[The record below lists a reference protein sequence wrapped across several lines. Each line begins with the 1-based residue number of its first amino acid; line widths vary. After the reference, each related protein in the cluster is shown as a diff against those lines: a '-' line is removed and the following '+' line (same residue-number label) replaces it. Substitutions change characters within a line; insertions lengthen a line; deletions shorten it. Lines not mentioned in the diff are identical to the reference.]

1 MGSDILYDAG
11 SVGSVCVWLPGV
23 GMFSGHEGALCAA
36 KPLASVWNLT
46 SPSTK
51 EQVHSVYVGGTRA
64 RGNWGMEGGG
74 EAPWRR
80 RLESDERHLLFGHT
94 L

>member
-11 SVGSVCVWLPGV
+11 SVGSLCVWLPGV

-51 EQVHSVYVGGTRA
+51 EQVHSVCRRNQGQRKLG
-64 RGNWGMEGGG
+64 EGGRRG
-74 EAPWRR
+74 GALEEEAGKR
-80 RLESDERHLLFGHT
+80 
-94 L
+94 

>member
-11 SVGSVCVWLPGV
+11 SVGSVYVWLPGV
-23 GMFSGHEGALCAA
+23 GMFSGHERALCAA

-51 EQVHSVYVGGTRA
+51 EQVHSV
-64 RGNWGMEGGG
+64 
-74 EAPWRR
+74 
-80 RLESDERHLLFGHT
+80 
-94 L
+94 